1 MLDCIIIGAGPAG
14 LAAGRSL
21 VRSGLQIKILEAEAA
36 PGGRTRSTQRDG
48 MIVDLGAA
56 FLASFYTRTL
66 ALAREAGVR
75 VEPTGVRPGHGGSR
89 QALLVDGT
97 YRPNSFGTLSGFL
110 RFPLVPASQKLRFA
124 ASLLRSNFKRG
135 LDPADPGTLTATD
148 IEDARQW
155 ALRTFSAEAYE
166 FFVRLAF
173 EPFFLYEAAEASAAF
188 VQSLLSR
195 TRGWHLLAPRN
206 GMGDLSTVLAQG
218 LPIKYG
224 ARASI
229 VESDGCAFHVHHAGA
244 VEHASTVIVAIP
256 APATR
261 ALVLPLESADET
273 FVRSI
278 RFVPSVRAQLG
289 YGRRGVLYPP
299 VIAPADPGRRPIVGI
314 GALSAW
320 FPQRADPS
328 KDILQ
333 VNASAWRSAELLG
346 QPADQ
351 VASQLLADCARLGV
365 HIPAADWVDVL
376 QEPHA
381 IVHTPPGH
389 FTKTHSFAARDRNG
403 LYFAGDWLTGST
415 IEGAVRSGEAAAA
428 RARETLRGRKAATSA
443 AQPSSREPTGRR

>member
-1 MLDCIIIGAGPAG
+1 VLDCIIIGAGPAG

-155 ALRTFSAEAYE
+155 ALRTFGAEAYE

-188 VQSLLSR
+188 SSV
-195 TRGWHLLAPRN
+195 PR
-206 GMGDLSTVLAQG
+206 
-218 LPIKYG
+218 
-224 ARASI
+224 R
-229 VESDGCAFHVHHAGA
+229 
-244 VEHASTVIVAIP
+244 
-256 APATR
+256 
-261 ALVLPLESADET
+261 
-273 FVRSI
+273 
-278 RFVPSVRAQLG
+278 
-289 YGRRGVLYPP
+289 
-299 VIAPADPGRRPIVGI
+299 
-314 GALSAW
+314 LSA
-320 FPQRADPS
+320 
-328 KDILQ
+328 
-333 VNASAWRSAELLG
+333 G
-346 QPADQ
+346 
-351 VASQLLADCARLGV
+351 C
-365 HIPAADWVDVL
+365 
-376 QEPHA
+376 
-381 IVHTPPGH
+381 
-389 FTKTHSFAARDRNG
+389 
-403 LYFAGDWLTGST
+403 
-415 IEGAVRSGEAAAA
+415 
-428 RARETLRGRKAATSA
+428 RGRTC
-443 AQPSSREPTGRR
+443 R